1 MKRMLINATHA
12 EEVRVALI
20 TGHRLYD
27 FDLENRTREQKKAN
41 IYKGHVTRVEPS
53 LEAVF
58 VEYGAGRQ
66 GFLSMREI
74 ANSYYK
80 ADPRQTSNIRELIT
94 EGTELL
100 VQVEKE
106 ERGNKGAAL
115 STFISLAGRY
125 LVLMPNN
132 PKGGGISRQISG
144 AVRDEL
150 KEMLASLNVPR
161 GMSVIVR
168 TAGIGRTQEE
178 LQLDLQHLLDL
189 WSQIQTTS
197 NSGPS
202 PMLVHQEAGV
212 VTRAIRDY
220 LRDDVTEILIDN
232 EQAFNEAYNFVKAVM
247 PNQLDKLQTYTLNEP
262 LFAHF
267 GIESQIQTAYERE
280 VKLPAGG
287 SIVIDQTEA
296 LVSIDINSAKSTRG
310 HDVEETALSTNLEAA
325 EEIARQLRLRDI
337 GGLVVIDF
345 IDMTKERNQRMV
357 EAKLREATQSDRAR
371 IQFGQ
376 LSRFGLMEMSRQRL
390 RPSLEEATGYVC
402 PRCHGTG
409 MVRDLRSLSL
419 SIMRKVE
426 EIALKERHGE
436 VQVEVPVE
444 IAAFLLNEKRHTLVY
459 LEQSSSV
466 RVTVL
471 PHPHLETPHYQ
482 ISYNPEGFAPSSY
495 ERIETT
501 RLSEKQLGY
510 ASSEWHLEEE
520 TPAAAI
526 RPAAAPADKNK
537 AKPATVAATK
547 AAPAEVVARPA
558 VATPSSSPC
567 AWLENLFVQKQA
579 STTDQAR
586 TANNAAA
593 AIEQM
598 INNGAVSRGQFG
610 QINPQAASAEQNNA
624 YLSPAHA
631 KAEPRDYAEKTA
643 EKSADK
649 DDRNQ
654 RNNKKRSKYKDPRD
668 NAQDQTAQNDDNRL
682 ERQDNRQDNRNERQ
696 DNRNERQDNRQDNR
710 NERLDSRQDNRN
722 ERLDSRNERQDSRQD
737 NRNERLDNR
746 QDNRNERQDN
756 RQDNRNERQDN
767 RQDNRNER
775 QDNRQDN
782 RNERQD
788 NRPEQQKRQPRRPQG
803 NDQSFESTVEGSVP
817 RRERNNQPRPQRP
830 TRQRDQSVLN
840 DQASAAVEV
849 ATIIEPSTALTVEL
863 VDAPRQNTTTSAMLI
878 NIDQQQSEIVA
889 LDPVVA
895 PQSQPARKAA
905 TQKSAATTVEPTQT
919 AVEANVVADADV
931 VEVQAHV
938 AEQQPVRRASNDPR
952 SRSRQRQ
959 AQKTAAKA
967 NPATVKINPSQV
979 PTLAQHTVGSLI
991 RHVYGEDCSVLIEQF
1006 GLIPTFNRA
1015 LIKFTDEYAATAA
1028 APVQSQVVVDDAQ
1041 PVTRDVAVAKAKPE
1055 AEPAAVLDL
1064 TPPQPSADTRVAN
1077 DPRERRRLAK
1087 MAAEQAFEQAKLAHT
1102 QADNAK
1108 VEATT
1113 AQNAEVAEPEAT
1125 VVDTA
1130 VVADSTS
1137 SEAEL
1142 VAVADSTT
1150 VQAVVE
1156 APVAAPVVV
1165 ESVEAAPAVAPVEAE
1180 VPVEAEATV
1189 APVASAPAPVESE
1202 IAPTKAV
1209 EAKAPST
1216 AAEKAKITK
1225 AAAAK
1230 AKAQEQQADLAL
1242 STPEGDESK
1251 DAEADKPVR
1260 PRRPRGRPPKKAT
1273 TPTAE

>member
-74 ANSYYK
+74 ANTYYK

-115 STFISLAGRY
+115 STYISLAGRY

-144 AVRDEL
+144 TVREEL
-150 KEMLASLNVPR
+150 KEMLASLNTPR

-168 TAGIGRTQEE
+168 TAGIGRSQEE

-189 WSQIQTTS
+189 WAQIQKTS
-197 NSGPS
+197 SSGPS

-220 LRDDVTEILIDN
+220 LRDDVAEILIDN
-232 EQAFNEAYNFVKAVM
+232 EQAYGEAYNFVKAVM
-247 PNQLDKLQTYTLNEP
+247 PSQLDKLKTYTLNEP

-310 HDVEETALSTNLEAA
+310 HDVEETALNTNLEAA

-345 IDMTKERNQRMV
+345 IDMTKELNQRMV

-426 EIALKERHGE
+426 EIALRERQGE

-444 IAAFLLNEKRHTLVY
+444 IAAFLLNEKRHSLVY
-459 LEQSSSV
+459 LEQTSNV
-466 RVTVL
+466 RVTIL
-471 PHPHLETPHYQ
+471 PHPHLETPHYE
-482 ISYNPEGFAPSSY
+482 ISFNPEGFAPTSY
-495 ERIETT
+495 ERTEAT
-501 RLSEKQLGY
+501 RLSEKELGY
-510 ASSEWHLEEE
+510 ESSDWHLEEE
-520 TPAAAI
+520 HNHQVNPQIAAQNKQQKKPVATQPTAQPQQAVQAQVATPAA
-526 RPAAAPADKNK
+526 
-537 AKPATVAATK
+537 
-547 AAPAEVVARPA
+547 
-558 VATPSSSPC
+558 SPC

-579 STTDQAR
+579 ATIDQSR

-598 INNGAVSRGQFG
+598 INGGAVSRGQHG
-610 QINPQAASAEQNNA
+610 QVAMPVAIVPTEVVAPAPVAATNNA
-624 YLSPAHA
+624 YMGQTAV
-631 KAEPRDYAEKTA
+631 KQEPREYVEKNLDRD
-643 EKSADK
+643 EKM
-649 DDRNQ
+649 Q
-654 RNNKKRSKYKDPRD
+654 RNNKKRINNNKPREQREHV
-668 NAQDQTAQNDDNRL
+668 AAEPVQAHQVHEEVVQVSRH
-682 ERQDNRQDNRNERQ
+682 EQRQ
-696 DNRNERQDNRQDNR
+696 
-710 NERLDSRQDNRN
+710 
-722 ERLDSRNERQDSRQD
+722 
-737 NRNERLDNR
+737 
-746 QDNRNERQDN
+746 
-756 RQDNRNERQDN
+756 
-767 RQDNRNER
+767 
-775 QDNRQDN
+775 
-782 RNERQD
+782 
-788 NRPEQQKRQPRRPQG
+788 EQREQKQRQPRPRQEPRQEQREPQ
-803 NDQSFESTVEGSVP
+803 FEAQAEQAAIP
-817 RRERNNQPRPQRP
+817 RRDRNTPQRPQRP
-830 TRQRDQSVLN
+830 TRHRDPSVLN
-840 DQASAAVEV
+840 EPAQNQVTAPVEQRRTENTQQIKV
-849 ATIIEPSTALTVEL
+849 DVI
-863 VDAPRQNTTTSAMLI
+863 DAPRPETLTTALVV
-878 NIDQQQSEIVA
+878 NVDNAKSEILALNTPAAVA
-889 LDPVVA
+889 PTPAAVTPVVA
-895 PQSQPARKAA
+895 TP
-905 TQKSAATTVEPTQT
+905 
-919 AVEANVVADADV
+919 AVEAPVEKPAAKVA
-931 VEVQAHV
+931 VEAPTAPAQAV
-938 AEQQPVRRASNDPR
+938 SAKEPQQPVQRANNDPR
-952 SRSRQRQ
+952 QRRRQQRE
-959 AQKTAAKA
+959 
-967 NPATVKINPSQV
+967 TVKVKVEAPKLNPSQI
-979 PTLAQHTVGSLI
+979 PTLAQYSVGSLI

-1015 LIKFTDEYAATAA
+1015 LVKFTKEFASTLTAQ
-1028 APVQSQVVVDDAQ
+1028 PVAVEAEKK
-1041 PVTRDVAVAKAKPE
+1041 PVTRDAVVTQAKLE
-1055 AEPAAVLDL
+1055 ADPAAVLGL
-1064 TPPQPSADTRVAN
+1064 TPPKSVSDTRVAN

-1087 MAAEQAFEQAKLAHT
+1087 LAAEQAFEQSKPVLA
-1102 QADNAK
+1102 
-1108 VEATT
+1108 EAPQVTEPVVT
-1113 AQNAEVAEPEAT
+1113 APEA
-1125 VVDTA
+1125 
-1130 VVADSTS
+1130 
-1137 SEAEL
+1137 
-1142 VAVADSTT
+1142 
-1150 VQAVVE
+1150 
-1156 APVAAPVVV
+1156 P
-1165 ESVEAAPAVAPVEAE
+1165 VEAAPIAPIAEQPVTTVMAIEMLEVAPAIAPEADV
-1180 VPVEAEATV
+1180 VPEAIA
-1189 APVASAPAPVESE
+1189 APV
-1202 IAPTKAV
+1202 PTEQPSRTATKVSVKAEKNTEKTEV
-1209 EAKAPST
+1209 SVDLVVDANPDEAKDS
-1216 AAEKAKITK
+1216 
-1225 AAAAK
+1225 
-1230 AKAQEQQADLAL
+1230 QAD
-1242 STPEGDESK
+1242 TD
-1251 DAEADKPVR
+1251 DKPAR

-1273 TPTAE
+1273 TPE

>member
-115 STFISLAGRY
+115 STYISLAGRY

-144 AVRDEL
+144 SVREEL
-150 KEMLASLNVPR
+150 KEMLASLNTPR

-189 WSQIQTTS
+189 WSQIQSTAS
-197 NSGPS
+197 SGPS

-220 LRDDVTEILIDN
+220 LRDDVAEILIDS
-232 EQAFNEAYNFVKAVM
+232 EQAYNEAYNFVKAVM
-247 PNQLDKLQTYTLNEP
+247 PNQLDKLKTYTLNEP

-280 VKLPAGG
+280 VKLPSGG

-325 EEIARQLRLRDI
+325 EEISRQLRLRDI

-426 EIALKERHGE
+426 EIALRERHGE

-444 IAAFLLNEKRHTLVY
+444 IAAFLLNEKRHSLVY
-459 LEQSSSV
+459 LEQTSNV

-471 PHPHLETPHYQ
+471 PHPHLETPHYE
-482 ISYNPEGFAPSSY
+482 ISYNPEGFAPTSY
-495 ERIETT
+495 ERTEAT
-501 RLSEKQLGY
+501 RSSEKELGY
-510 ASSEWHLEEE
+510 ESSEWHLEEE
-520 TPAAAI
+520 HAAAQHTT
-526 RPAAAPADKNK
+526 APTQNNNNK
-537 AKPATVAATK
+537 VSNNHKKQNTAPVVQATQQPQVAKTPTATT
-547 AAPAEVVARPA
+547 
-558 VATPSSSPC
+558 SPC

-579 STTDQAR
+579 STIDQSR

-598 INNGAVSRGQFG
+598 VNGGAVSRGQFG
-610 QINPQAASAEQNNA
+610 HVNTTAVAAPQQPALVETNA
-624 YLSPAHA
+624 YLGHAPAA
-631 KAEPRDYAEKTA
+631 KNEQRDYAEKVIEKE
-643 EKSADK
+643 EKS
-649 DDRNQ
+649 Q
-654 RNNKKRSKYKDPRD
+654 RNNKKRNNNNNKHKETREQSHDQHHQVIEEVVQAPR
-668 NAQDQTAQNDDNRL
+668 QEQR
-682 ERQDNRQDNRNERQ
+682 EPRQ
-696 DNRNERQDNRQDNR
+696 
-710 NERLDSRQDNRN
+710 
-722 ERLDSRNERQDSRQD
+722 
-737 NRNERLDNR
+737 
-746 QDNRNERQDN
+746 
-756 RQDNRNERQDN
+756 
-767 RQDNRNER
+767 
-775 QDNRQDN
+775 
-782 RNERQD
+782 
-788 NRPEQQKRQPRRPQG
+788 EQQREPRQEQQRRQQKPQRVQHE
-803 NDQSFESTVEGSVP
+803 QSADTHDSVP
-817 RRERNNQPRPQRP
+817 RRDRNNQQRP
-830 TRQRDQSVLN
+830 NRPNRHRDASVFNDEQNSAPPVSAPRENKAVEKAPSIKVDLVEAPRN
-840 DQASAAVEV
+840 ETMTTALVVNVDQA
-849 ATIIEPSTALTVEL
+849 
-863 VDAPRQNTTTSAMLI
+863 
-878 NIDQQQSEIVA
+878 QSEIIALAPQQHVA
-889 LDPVVA
+889 AKKEVVA
-895 PQSQPARKAA
+895 PVAKVTANKAA
-905 TQKSAATTVEPTQT
+905 TTTETPQATAKVEP
-919 AVEANVVADADV
+919 VV
-931 VEVQAHV
+931 VE
-938 AEQQPVRRASNDPR
+938 EQPVAQQATQPVKRASNDPR
-952 SRSRQRQ
+952 QRRRQQRE
-959 AQKTAAKA
+959 AATTTPVVEVPKLA
-967 NPATVKINPSQV
+967 PSQI
-979 PTLAQHTVGSLI
+979 PTLSQYTIGSLI
-991 RHVYGEDCSVLIEQF
+991 RHVYGEDCAVLIEQF

-1015 LIKFTDEYAATAA
+1015 LQKFSDEYAATLKVEKTV
-1028 APVQSQVVVDDAQ
+1028 APVEKKA
-1041 PVTRDVAVAKAKPE
+1041 VTRDVAITKAEPE
-1055 AEPAAVLDL
+1055 AEPAPVLDL
-1064 TPPQPSADTRVAN
+1064 VPPKPVSDNRVAN

-1087 MAAEQAFEQAKLAHT
+1087 LAAEQAKQAHVEQKQVAEPAVTEVVAEAVEQAEKS
-1102 QADNAK
+1102 
-1108 VEATT
+1108 VEKSQEIAPSPVG
-1113 AQNAEVAEPEAT
+1113 NAEVTAQSEIALQTENVSVAGLTTAVEPVAQKEDQPEAKT
-1125 VVDTA
+1125 IAEVEVVVTEQA
-1130 VVADSTS
+1130 P
-1137 SEAEL
+1137 AEEK
-1142 VAVADSTT
+1142 
-1150 VQAVVE
+1150 AVVE
-1156 APVAAPVVV
+1156 TAK
-1165 ESVEAAPAVAPVEAE
+1165 
-1180 VPVEAEATV
+1180 
-1189 APVASAPAPVESE
+1189 
-1202 IAPTKAV
+1202 PTKAQ
-1209 EAKAPST
+1209 S
-1216 AAEKAKITK
+1216 
-1225 AAAAK
+1225 K
-1230 AKAQEQQADLAL
+1230 AKAQPNAATEAQ
-1242 STPEGDESK
+1242 S
-1251 DAEADKPVR
+1251 AEAVTKSTKKAEPTEDSEKVDGEKPAR
-1260 PRRPRGRPPKKAT
+1260 PRRPRGRPPKKT
-1273 TPTAE
+1273 TPPAAE